1 MNLFDTMYEEVLVPF
16 FEALGYVAITIMGW
30 IIAIVMLLTTPLWII
45 PYLIIR
51 KIRRTNDKK
60 EQEVNE

>member
-16 FEALGYVAITIMGW
+16 FETLGGVAVTIIGW
-30 IIAIVMLLTTPLWII
+30 IIAIVMLITTPIWII

-51 KIRRTNDKK
+51 KIRRTSDKK
-60 EQEVNE
+60 EQEVDE